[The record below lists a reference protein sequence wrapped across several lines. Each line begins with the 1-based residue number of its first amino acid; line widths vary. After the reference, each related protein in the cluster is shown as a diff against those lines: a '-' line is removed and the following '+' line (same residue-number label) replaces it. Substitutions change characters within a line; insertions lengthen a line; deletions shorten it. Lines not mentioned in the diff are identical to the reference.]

1 MDNINDIY
9 KFINFLADKYRNGYL
24 SPEEVSLALSQSQ
37 NQVFLNYLGKRQNG
51 NELALVALK
60 PFYKTANITAS
71 SGFVA
76 YPSLW
81 AETQGVYVISQ
92 SGTTSV
98 RVVLHN
104 ELAEALKSVIYPIAT
119 NPRYLEQSG
128 GFQLYPSTISSVSVH
143 YLARPIPAV
152 MGYSVSGT
160 DIVYDPLTSVQLEF
174 DKQYWNEIIELACLS
189 IGINLS
195 DPEVASYAQGFQLN
209 ANNGNDGN

>member
-60 PFYKTANITAS
+60 PFYKKATISAI
-71 SGFVA
+71 SGFVT
-76 YPSLW
+76 YPDLW
-81 AETQGVYVISQ
+81 AETQGVYVISS

-98 RVVLHN
+98 RVILHN